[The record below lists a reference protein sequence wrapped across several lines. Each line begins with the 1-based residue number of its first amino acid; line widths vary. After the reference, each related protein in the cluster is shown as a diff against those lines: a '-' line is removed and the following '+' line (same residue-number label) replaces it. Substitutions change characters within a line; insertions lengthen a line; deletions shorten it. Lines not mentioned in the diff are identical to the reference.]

1 MWPESDIG
9 FERAGRNWLSR
20 GECVPPASQAPVQMR
35 RRSVVFLRTPERN
48 FETGVSGT
56 GRTDT

>member
-20 GECVPPASQAPVQMR
+20 GECVPPSFPGSGADEEAI
-35 RRSVVFLRTPERN
+35 RSISPHAREEL
-48 FETGVSGT
+48 
-56 GRTDT
+56 